1 MATADMTAADLFR
14 PNDRVGA
21 WAYNVTLA
29 VAGSVLLAVS
39 ARVSFTLPF
48 FPAVP
53 VTGQTFAVLL
63 LGALLGP
70 RLGSATVGLYL
81 LQGAAGLPV
90 FARGGGL
97 AYMAGPTGGYL
108 AGFLAAAWTVGT
120 LARRGWDRR
129 FLTTVAAMSLGTV
142 LILGIGAVWL
152 AVLLGP
158 ARALSAQVL
167 FLPGAVL
174 KILAA
179 ALLLPIGWKLL
190 GRR

>member
-1 MATADMTAADLFR
+1 MATGHLTAADLLR
-14 PNDRVGA
+14 PTDRAWA
-21 WAYNVTLA
+21 WAYNATLA
-29 VAGSVLLAVS
+29 VAGSVLLAVT
-39 ARVSFTLPF
+39 ARLSFTLPF

-53 VTGQTFAVLL
+53 VTAQTFAVLL

-70 RLGSATVGLYL
+70 KLAVATVGLYL
-81 LQGAAGLPV
+81 LEGATGLPV

-97 AYMAGPTGGYL
+97 PYMIGPTGGYL

-129 FLTTVAAMSLGTV
+129 FLSTLAAMSLGTL
-142 LILGIGAVWL
+142 LILGLGAAWL

-158 ARALSAQVL
+158 GRALSAQVL
-167 FLPGAVL
+167 FLPGAIV

-179 ALLLPIGWKLL
+179 ALLLPVGWKML